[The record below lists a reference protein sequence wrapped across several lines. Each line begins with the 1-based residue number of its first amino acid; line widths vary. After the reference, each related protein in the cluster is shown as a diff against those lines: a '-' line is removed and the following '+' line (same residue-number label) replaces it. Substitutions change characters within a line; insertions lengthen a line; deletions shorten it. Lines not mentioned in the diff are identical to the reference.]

1 MGYMESLGSLNYTFT
16 YENEDGVEKIETI
29 DLVDILRLVSF
40 TKEAKENENNYTNYT
55 LVDEETPDDV
65 AYKLYGDPSKFW
77 VLLLFNDI
85 IDVHNEWLISSYSL
99 KKKEENFYDGNSYFV
114 HESLDANPGDLV
126 IKRVDTDEADTEN
139 YGFIDSY
146 DPIFHR
152 FDIKKIKGTLSL
164 NDEVFVLREIQSD
177 VGTYFKIDGVGL
189 TACTPSHAG
198 LPAGGTY
205 CNDYPVQDPNEDGEY
220 AAPLCMA
227 VGSDYTII
235 RKKVDKI
242 LDAPYQFRY
251 NGEELD
257 PYAGVASVDG
267 DVVTFSQ
274 DVNGN
279 QGSFYSP
286 DNICGY
292 TSSVLYKYIN
302 NSLPD
307 PIKIRSRKEEFL
319 YQNDLKRVIKVLN
332 PNIANLAQK
341 EFMSILKDRSLQR
354 GIRKTIS
361 IN

>member
-1 MGYMESLGSLNYTFT
+1 MESLGSLNYTFT

-99 KKKEENFYDGNSYFV
+99 KKKEENFYDGISYFV

-126 IKRVDTDEADTEN
+126 IKRVDSDEADTDN

-152 FDIKKIKGTLSL
+152 FDIKKIKGTLAQ
-164 NDEVFVLREIQSD
+164 NDEVFD
-177 VGTYFKIDGVGL
+177 DAID
-189 TACTPSHAG
+189 P
-198 LPAGGTY
+198 
-205 CNDYPVQDPNEDGEY
+205 

-257 PYAGVASVDG
+257 PYAGIASVDG

-341 EFMSILKDRSLQR
+341 EFMSLLKDRSLQR